1 MCFSLTDTVYDYLL
15 DTTFKDKAEA
25 LNTPCGKSED
35 IDTIISAFQKIYNA
49 LAVIMALLL
58 TIYSAMNSSNI
69 TSKYR
74 SERIKVNGQ
83 ENERFFDRT
92 SLIAFYFRK

>member
-15 DTTFKDKAEA
+15 DTTFKDKAIA
-25 LNTPCGKSED
+25 LNTPCGKSKD

-74 SERIKVNGQ
+74 GFCLRSKL
-83 ENERFFDRT
+83 DR
-92 SLIAFYFRK
+92 LKKMK

>member
-74 SERIKVNGQ
+74 LFRSERIKVNSQ
-83 ENERFFDRT
+83 ESGRV
-92 SLIAFYFRK
+92 FYFRK